1 MLLLLLA
8 VQAVVTVPDQ
18 HIVEVFRVFVK
29 VVTEVETNINLPF
42 FTLIKKKLLNFIN
55 SIFYPYPSP

>member
-42 FTLIKKKLLNFIN
+42 FTLIKKI
-55 SIFYPYPSP
+55 Y